1 MRAFGLRVRSGS
13 AVLAVIDGVPKSWRV
28 VHCSQVPLAPPQG
41 KYARFPYHPLIEMD
55 PQAGQVA
62 SREAVARVRS
72 ESQKQLEKVLE
83 SFAEAAGAGVVAG
96 SSINPEKIT
105 NPHIRVHAMEGSL
118 FREVVIAALDRAGI
132 PYEVL
137 RDKDALAQLAT
148 QLQEPESEARETI
161 ARAGRGV
168 VKPWRVNEKLATAG
182 ALYALCMRDRTLSR
196 NPGPRLP

>member
-1 MRAFGLRVRSGS
+1 MRALGLRVRSGW
-13 AVLAVIDGVPKSWRV
+13 AVLAVIDGEPKSWRV
-28 VHCSQVPLAPPQG
+28 AHCDQVPLAPPQG

-55 PQAGQVA
+55 PQAGHVA
-62 SREAVARVRS
+62 SREAVAMVRS

-83 SFAEAAGAGVVAG
+83 SFAGAAGAGVVAG

-105 NPHIRVHAMEGSL
+105 DPHIRVHAMEGSL
-118 FREVVIAALDRAGI
+118 FREVVIAALDRAKI

-137 RDKDALAQLAT
+137 RDKDALTQLAT
-148 QLQEPESEARETI
+148 QLQGPESEVRETV

-182 ALYALCMRDRTLSR
+182 ALYALCMRAAL
-196 NPGPRLP
+196 

>member
-1 MRAFGLRVRSGS
+1 MRALGFRVRSGS
-13 AVLAVIDGVPKSWRV
+13 AVLAVIDGGPKSWRV

-55 PQAGQVA
+55 PQAGHVA
-62 SREAVARVRS
+62 SREAVAMVRS

-96 SSINPEKIT
+96 SSINPEKIA

-137 RDKDALAQLAT
+137 RDKDALTQLAT
-148 QLQEPESEARETI
+148 RLQGLESEVRETI
-161 ARAGRGV
+161 VRAGQGV

-182 ALYALCMRDRTLSR
+182 ALYALCMRAAL
-196 NPGPRLP
+196 